1 MVRSMSVEKDEG
13 NEDAREI
20 TITETARML
29 GCSKAWV
36 HQLCT
41 RKVLKFRARAN
52 NAKVFKYAE
61 VKELAESGAFESEG
75 SETIQLNELQNEL
88 TQMALEHVRKTFEP
102 VTAGMAQIGETYQ
115 KVTAQLLE
123 RITSLEKVH
132 LESIQQRELFMS
144 EQHARDMARLESEA
158 KRQHI
163 ADMLDPLKKTLPTL
177 LEQLGESL
185 GGKKRA
191 DFAALVAKL
200 AASGKL
206 QVLLDSDVFLTPDE
220 QVLLREVLKDFLPKP
235 EVETT
240 GETVADDTSSPPQ

>member
-1 MVRSMSVEKDEG
+1 MATKSDE
-13 NEDAREI
+13 ETKESPQVTVSEAARV
-20 TITETARML
+20 L
-29 GCSKAWV
+29 GCSRKWV

-41 RKVLKFRARAN
+41 RGLLKHSKRGN
-52 NAKVFKYAE
+52 NALTFKMSDIQELIDSGVVE
-61 VKELAESGAFESEG
+61 VND
-75 SETIQLNELQNEL
+75 SETVQLNELQNEL

-158 KRQHI
+158 RRQHI

-206 QVLLDSDVFLTPDE
+206 QVLLDSPVFLSADE
-220 QVLLREVLKDFLPKP
+220 QELLREVLKDFLPKE

-240 GETVADDTSSPPQ
+240 GEPVPDDTSTPPQ